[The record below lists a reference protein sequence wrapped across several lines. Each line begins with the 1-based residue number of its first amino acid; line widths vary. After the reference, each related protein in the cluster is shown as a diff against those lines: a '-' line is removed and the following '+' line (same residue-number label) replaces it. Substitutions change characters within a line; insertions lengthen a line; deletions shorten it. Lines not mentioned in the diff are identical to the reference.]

1 VTKLEMAPPPLGR
14 ALLFLIGCIGTR
26 AAVAYAAAVVNT
38 KYLQYL
44 GLLALGPVIG
54 WIYIIATGSRQ
65 SGPEAGGRIWW
76 DGMRPIHAAI
86 WAGFAL
92 TALNGWPNAYLFLV
106 ADVILGLGNWIQH
119 YFI

>member
-1 VTKLEMAPPPLGR
+1 MPAPPLKR

-26 AAVAYAAAVVNT
+26 AAVAYSAAVVNT

-44 GLLALGPVIG
+44 GLIALIPVIG

-65 SGPEAGGRIWW
+65 TAFEADGRVWW
-76 DGMRPIHAAI
+76 NTMRPVHAAL

-92 TALNGWPNAYLFLV
+92 AALNGWSNAYLFLV